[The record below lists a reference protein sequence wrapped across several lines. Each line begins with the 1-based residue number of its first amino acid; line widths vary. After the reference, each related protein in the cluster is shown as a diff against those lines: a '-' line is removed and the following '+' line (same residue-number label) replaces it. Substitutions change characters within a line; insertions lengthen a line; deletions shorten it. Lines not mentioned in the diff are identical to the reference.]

1 MAAKKKTSRKP
12 QTNNTLPPGVD
23 NSTKRHLY
31 GASKQIAEIINAPI
45 KGAVGVVKGAVGLAR
60 GAAYQ
65 TFGKPE
71 NAKPTPGSMRQQRLQ
86 QIAAQNYAPMRAE
99 YERQGRMV
107 QQAQKSKAQRTK
119 KRER

>member
-1 MAAKKKTSRKP
+1 MAKKRASRKP

-31 GASKQIAEIINAPI
+31 GASKQIAEIMNAPI
-45 KGAVGVVKGAVGLAR
+45 KGSVRVVKGFPGFVR

-65 TFGKPE
+65 TFGTPE
-71 NAKPTPGSMRQQRLQ
+71 NPKPTPGSIGRQRRE

-99 YERQGRMV
+99 YERQGRTV
-107 QQAQKSKAQRTK
+107 QQAKKSKAQRTK